1 MSKYQS
7 LSAAIGWTKK
17 KIHMWEGQVRWL
29 DHNSEICLT
38 LKQAT
43 SQNAE
48 FYVNN
53 NTNHT
58 IWYSQLTEVFIQT
71 ETLDLC
77 SGEIF
82 KKSGE
87 KLYTRDMDIVNFI
100 NFVEGRKFRVAA
112 NSNGT
117 VAKFDGDTLPYGISY
132 SDAQKLVADLVRNG
146 DFEGAA
152 KYLRPA
158 TEYTLIEI

>member
-1 MSKYQS
+1 MNKYQC
-7 LSAAIGWTKK
+7 LSTAVGWTKK
-17 KIHMWEGQVRWL
+17 KVRIWDGQVRWL
-29 DHNSEICLT
+29 DHNREICLT
-38 LKQAT
+38 LKQVT
-43 SQNAE
+43 SKNAE

-77 SGEIF
+77 SGEII

-87 KLYTRDMDIVNFI
+87 KLFTLDMGIEAFI
-100 NFVEGRKFRVAA
+100 NFVSGRKFCVAV
-112 NSNGT
+112 NPDGE
-117 VAKFDGDTLPYGISY
+117 VAKFDGTTLPYGISY
-132 SDAQKLVADLVRNG
+132 PAAQKLVADLVRNN
-146 DFEGAA
+146 DIEGAA
-152 KYLRPA
+152 KYLLPA